1 MAAQEILQLSLL
13 EGSEIVRWVGTEMAI
28 VGGGQSNVW
37 SESDGCWTVEDEAVE
52 WSHPSVPFL
61 QLTNLDIQLANGK
74 TLRLLSQLDDGSE
87 FNGLYLVEIET
98 VSDSNSQA
106 ESSIFRTREIVELPV
121 GPSKVTVLR
130 QSGPSAI
137 VEANISITSHTIR
150 LLAAEVHPRTDGKF
164 DIVEGDESILIQLD
178 GARPNQSVNGT
189 PNCGA
194 VGFPP
199 LRSGARYAQR

>member
-1 MAAQEILQLSLL
+1 
-13 EGSEIVRWVGTEMAI
+13 MAI

-37 SESDGCWTVEDEAVE
+37 SESEGRWTVENDVIE
-52 WSHPSVPFL
+52 WQHPSVPFL
-61 QLTNLDIQLANGK
+61 QLTSLDIQLASGK

-87 FNGLYLVEIET
+87 FHGLYLVEIAT
-98 VSDSNSQA
+98 VSELSNQA
-106 ESSIFRTREIVELPV
+106 ESSIFRTREISELPV
-121 GPSKVTVLR
+121 GPSKVKVLR
-130 QSGPSAI
+130 QRGPNAI
-137 VEANISITSHTIR
+137 VEANISITGNTIR

-199 LRSGARYAQR
+199 LRSGARYVQR